1 MKGQLMRFWYMF
13 IQHTADKLDG
23 FNTENDHMYTVG
35 NEGLRRIAQEMLAHN
50 SDVTATQEMEAV
62 KVEKAS

>member
-1 MKGQLMRFWYMF
+1 MKGQVMRFWYMF

-35 NEGLRRIAQEMLAHN
+35 NEALRRVAQEMLAHN
-50 SDVTATQEMEAV
+50 AEVTDTQEMPVVDLGEA
-62 KVEKAS
+62 S

>member
-13 IQHTADKLDG
+13 VQHVADKLDG

-35 NEGLRRIAQEMLAHN
+35 NEALRRIAQEMLAHN
-50 SDVTATQEMEAV
+50 TDVTDTQEIPVA

>member
-13 IQHTADKLDG
+13 IQHTADKLDS
-23 FNTENDHMYTVG
+23 FNTENDHMYAVG
-35 NEGLRRIAQEMLAHN
+35 NEALRRVAQEMLAH
-50 SDVTATQEMEAV
+50 SAEVTDTQEMDTV